1 MDVIFDYKICRYILL
16 WHEYDIL
23 HRLKQHHTSE
33 GTPVNILIAGIPKQ
47 THNYEIA
54 LSFCGASFKT
64 SLSPS
69 DAAVCD
75 RLLLPGG
82 GDILPSLF
90 HQADQG
96 SRSVDPVL
104 DHAQLLLLDL
114 FVRTERPVLGI
125 CKGLQI
131 INIYFG
137 GDIIQDL
144 PTSQIHR
151 YDRHKQTDQIHQ
163 VRNAPGSILH
173 SLYGNTCMVN
183 SAHHQGC
190 GQIGH
195 RLTVTQTAPDGVV
208 EALEHT
214 TKPILG
220 VQWHPERTG
229 FVSFQPR
236 MADGLKLIQ
245 HFLTQL

>member
-1 MDVIFDYKICRYILL
+1 MK
-16 WHEYDIL
+16 
-23 HRLKQHHTSE
+23 
-33 GTPVNILIAGIPKQ
+33 ILIAGIPEQ
-47 THNYEIA
+47 THNYEKA
-54 LSFCGASFKT
+54 LSLCGASFKT
-64 SLSPS
+64 GLSPS
-69 DAAVCD
+69 DAVSCD

-90 HQADQG
+90 RQKDHGSQAI
-96 SRSVDPVL
+96 DPML
-104 DHAQLLLLDL
+104 DHAQLFLLDL
-114 FVRTERPVLGI
+114 FVRAERPVLGI

-144 PTSQIHR
+144 PTGQMHQ
-151 YDRHKQTDQIHQ
+151 YDRRSQTDRLHQ
-163 VRNAPGSILH
+163 VKNAPGSVLH
-173 SLYGNTCMVN
+173 SLYGNTCTVN

-195 RLTVTQTAPDGVV
+195 QLTVTQTAPDGVA

-229 FVSFQPR
+229 FVSSQPH